1 MSLANLR
8 FLICHLRQGC
18 IDCKRLIGK
27 DGGRLWTIADL
38 EIPNSFEMIEYNNK
52 VWFRHILNF
61 HKTDTFRILL
71 WEMVVVAIYTAIVAA
86 VEIYILRDLRMSTSN
101 ETVGVALKN
110 TTIMHSILGFVL
122 SLLVVFRT
130 NTAYDRWWEGRK
142 LWGALVNNTR
152 NLAVKINA
160 FLPESCKAERKF
172 FNTMIGGFPTA
183 LKEHL
188 RDGIKLDE
196 IDDVEGFK
204 ESFGDR
210 EHVPNMMIQAMY
222 RKTKSLYDAGHLSG
236 DELIVVDKE
245 LKSFF
250 DIMGACERIKSTPI
264 PFSYSIFLK
273 KFIFFYIIT
282 LPIGFVAYFEYW
294 AIPISVFVF
303 YVLVSL
309 EIIAEEIEM
318 PFGLDANDLPTQK
331 LSEMISRNVDE
342 IFAA

>member
-1 MSLANLR
+1 
-8 FLICHLRQGC
+8 
-18 IDCKRLIGK
+18 
-27 DGGRLWTIADL
+27 
-38 EIPNSFEMIEYNNK
+38 MIEYDNK
-52 VWFRHILNF
+52 VWFRHILKF

-71 WEMVVVAIYTAIVAA
+71 REMMIVAA
-86 VEIYILRDLRMSTSN
+86 YTALVAAIEIHFLRDLRMTESG
-101 ETVGVALKN
+101 EAVEKVLKN

-152 NLAVKINA
+152 NLSVKINSI
-160 FLPESCKAERKF
+160 LPESCRSEKEF
-172 FNTMIGGFPTA
+172 FKTMIGNFPTA

-188 RDGIKLDE
+188 REGINLAE
-196 IDDVEGFK
+196 LEGVEGFK
-204 ESFGDR
+204 DGYADR
-210 EHVPNMMIQAMY
+210 EHIPNLMIQSLY

-250 DIMGACERIKSTPI
+250 DIMGACERIKNTPI

-331 LSEMISRNVDE
+331 LSDMIRRNVDE
-342 IFAA
+342 IFAN

>member
-1 MSLANLR
+1 
-8 FLICHLRQGC
+8 
-18 IDCKRLIGK
+18 
-27 DGGRLWTIADL
+27 
-38 EIPNSFEMIEYNNK
+38 MIEYDNK

-71 WEMVVVAIYTAIVAA
+71 REMLIVAA
-86 VEIYILRDLRMSTSN
+86 YTAVVAAIEIHFLRELRMSASG
-101 ETVGVALKN
+101 ESVEKALKN

-152 NLAVKINA
+152 NLSVKINS
-160 FLPESCKAERKF
+160 FLPASCQAEKEF
-172 FNTMIGGFPTA
+172 FRTMIGNFPAA

-204 ESFGDR
+204 EASADR
-210 EHVPNMMIQAMY
+210 QHIPNLMIQSLY
-222 RKTKSLYDAGHLSG
+222 RKTKSLFDAGHLSG

-250 DIMGACERIKSTPI
+250 DIMGACERIKNTPI

-318 PFGLDANDLPTQK
+318 PFGQDANDLPTQT
-331 LSEMISRNVDE
+331 LSDMIRGNVDE
-342 IFAA
+342 IFAN

>member
-1 MSLANLR
+1 M
-8 FLICHLRQGC
+8 
-18 IDCKRLIGK
+18 
-27 DGGRLWTIADL
+27 
-38 EIPNSFEMIEYNNK
+38 
-52 VWFRHILNF
+52 
-61 HKTDTFRILL
+61 
-71 WEMVVVAIYTAIVAA
+71 IVAA
-86 VEIYILRDLRMSTSN
+86 YTAVVAAIEIHFLRDVRMTESG
-101 ETVGVALKN
+101 EAVEKVLKN

-152 NLAVKINA
+152 NLSVKINA
-160 FLPESCKAERKF
+160 FLPASCQAEKEF
-172 FNTMIGGFPTA
+172 FKTMIGNFPFA

-188 RDGIKLDE
+188 REGIVLSE
-196 IDDVEGFK
+196 IEDVEGFK
-204 ESFGDR
+204 EQCADGK
-210 EHVPNMMIQAMY
+210 HVPNLMIQLLY
-222 RKTKSLYDAGHLSG
+222 RKTKSLFDAGHISG
-236 DELIVVDKE
+236 DELIVIDKE

-250 DIMGACERIKSTPI
+250 DIMGACERIKNTPI

-273 KFIFFYIIT
+273 KFIFFYIVT

-318 PFGLDANDLPTQK
+318 PFGRDPNDLPTQK
-331 LSEMISRNVDE
+331 LADMIRGNVNE
-342 IFAA
+342 IFAK

>member
-1 MSLANLR
+1 
-8 FLICHLRQGC
+8 
-18 IDCKRLIGK
+18 
-27 DGGRLWTIADL
+27 
-38 EIPNSFEMIEYNNK
+38 MIEYDNK
-52 VWFRHILNF
+52 VWFRHILKF

-71 WEMVVVAIYTAIVAA
+71 REMVIVALFTA
-86 VEIYILRDLRMSTSN
+86 LVAAIEIHFLRDLRISGAGDAV
-101 ETVGVALKN
+101 EKALKN

-152 NLAVKINA
+152 NLAVKFNA
-160 FLPESCKAERKF
+160 MLPESCQSEREF
-172 FNTMIGGFPTA
+172 FRTMIGEFPTA

-188 RDGIKLDE
+188 RAGIKLDE
-196 IDDVEGFK
+196 IADVEGYK
-204 ESFGDR
+204 ERFADR
-210 EHVPNMMIQAMY
+210 EHIPNLMIQEMY
-222 RKTKSLYDAGHLSG
+222 RKTKSLHTAGHLNG

-273 KFIFFYIIT
+273 KFIFFYIVT

-318 PFGLDANDLPTQK
+318 PFGTDPNDLPTQK
-331 LSEMISRNVDE
+331 LSDMIRRNVHE
-342 IFAA
+342 IFDA

>member
-1 MSLANLR
+1 
-8 FLICHLRQGC
+8 
-18 IDCKRLIGK
+18 
-27 DGGRLWTIADL
+27 
-38 EIPNSFEMIEYNNK
+38 MIEYNNK

-71 WEMVVVAIYTAIVAA
+71 WEMAIVAIYTGLVAA
-86 VEIYILRDLRMSTSN
+86 IEIHLLRGFRMAGSGESI
-101 ETVGVALKN
+101 EKVLKN
-110 TTIMHSILGFVL
+110 TTVMHSILGFVL

-142 LWGALVNNTR
+142 LWGALVNITR
-152 NLAVKINA
+152 NLSVKLNA
-160 FLPESCKAERKF
+160 FLPASCQSEREF
-172 FNTMIGGFPTA
+172 FKTMIGEFPTA

-196 IDDVEGFK
+196 MKDVEGYK
-204 ESFGDR
+204 ERFADR
-210 EHVPNMMIQAMY
+210 EHIPNLLIQEMY
-222 RKTKSLYDAGHLSG
+222 RKTKSLHAAGHLNG

-273 KFIFFYIIT
+273 KFIFFYIVT

-318 PFGLDANDLPTQK
+318 PFGDDPNDLPTQK
-331 LSEMISRNVDE
+331 LSDMIRRNVHE
-342 IFAA
+342 IFEK

>member
-1 MSLANLR
+1 
-8 FLICHLRQGC
+8 
-18 IDCKRLIGK
+18 
-27 DGGRLWTIADL
+27 
-38 EIPNSFEMIEYNNK
+38 MIEYDNK
-52 VWFRHILNF
+52 VWFRHILQF

-71 WEMVVVAIYTAIVAA
+71 WEMVIVAVYTAVVAAIEIHFLRELRMGSGGEA
-86 VEIYILRDLRMSTSN
+86 VEK
-101 ETVGVALKN
+101 ALKD

-152 NLAVKINA
+152 NLAVKINT
-160 FLPESCKAERKF
+160 FLPSGCSAERHF
-172 FNTMIGGFPTA
+172 FKIMIGEFPTA

-188 RDGIKLDE
+188 RGGIKLDE
-196 IDDVEGFK
+196 IADVEGFK
-204 ESFGDR
+204 ERFAQC
-210 EHVPNMMIQAMY
+210 EHIPNQMIQSMY
-222 RKTKSLYDAGHLSG
+222 RKTKSLYESNQLTG

-250 DIMGACERIKSTPI
+250 DIMGACERIKNTPI

-273 KFIFFYIIT
+273 KFIFFYVIT
-282 LPIGFVAYFEYW
+282 LPIGFVAYFEFW

-331 LSEMISRNVDE
+331 LSAMIRRNLHE
-342 IFAA
+342 IFDV

>member
-1 MSLANLR
+1 
-8 FLICHLRQGC
+8 
-18 IDCKRLIGK
+18 
-27 DGGRLWTIADL
+27 
-38 EIPNSFEMIEYNNK
+38 MIEYNNK
-52 VWFRHILNF
+52 VWFRHILHF

-71 WEMVVVAIYTAIVAA
+71 REMVIVAIYTAIVAA
-86 VEIYILRDLRMSTSN
+86 IEIHLLRDMRMGGSGESVDKALR
-101 ETVGVALKN
+101 N

-152 NLAVKINA
+152 NLAVKFNA
-160 FLPESCKAERKF
+160 FLPAGCQAEREF
-172 FNTMIGGFPTA
+172 FKTMIGEFPTA

-196 IDDVEGFK
+196 IQDIEGMKARFA
-204 ESFGDR
+204 DH
-210 EHVPNMMIQAMY
+210 EHIPNMFIQEMY
-222 RKTKSLYDAGHLSG
+222 RKTKALHSSGDLSG

-245 LKSFF
+245 LKSFL
-250 DIMGACERIKSTPI
+250 DIMGACERIKNTPI

-318 PFGLDANDLPTQK
+318 PFGTDPNDLPTQK
-331 LSEMISRNVDE
+331 LSDMIRRNVHE
-342 IFAA
+342 IFES

>member
-1 MSLANLR
+1 
-8 FLICHLRQGC
+8 
-18 IDCKRLIGK
+18 
-27 DGGRLWTIADL
+27 
-38 EIPNSFEMIEYNNK
+38 MIEYNNK

-61 HKTDTFRILL
+61 HKTDTFRILM
-71 WEMVVVAIYTAIVAA
+71 WEMVIVAIYTGLVAA
-86 VEIYILRDLRMSTSN
+86 IEINLLRDFRMTGSGESI
-101 ETVGVALKN
+101 EKVLKN

-152 NLAVKINA
+152 NLSVKLNA
-160 FLPESCKAERKF
+160 FLPASCQSERQF
-172 FNTMIGGFPTA
+172 FKTMIGEFPTA

-188 RDGIKLDE
+188 REGINLDE
-196 IDDVEGFK
+196 MEDVEGYK
-204 ESFGDR
+204 ERFADR
-210 EHVPNMMIQAMY
+210 EHIPNLLIQEMY
-222 RKTKSLYDAGHLSG
+222 RKTKSLHAAGHLNG

-250 DIMGACERIKSTPI
+250 DIMGACERIKNTPI

-273 KFIFFYIIT
+273 KFIFFYIVT

-318 PFGLDANDLPTQK
+318 PFGLDPNDLPTQK
-331 LSEMISRNVDE
+331 LSEMIRRNVHE
-342 IFAA
+342 IFEK

>member
-1 MSLANLR
+1 
-8 FLICHLRQGC
+8 
-18 IDCKRLIGK
+18 
-27 DGGRLWTIADL
+27 
-38 EIPNSFEMIEYNNK
+38 MIEYNNK

-71 WEMVVVAIYTAIVAA
+71 REMMIVAA
-86 VEIYILRDLRMSTSN
+86 YTAVVAAIEIHFLRDVRMTESG
-101 ETVGVALKN
+101 EAVEKVLKN

-152 NLAVKINA
+152 NLSVKINA
-160 FLPESCKAERKF
+160 FLPASCQAEKEF
-172 FNTMIGGFPTA
+172 FKTMIGNFPFA

-188 RDGIKLDE
+188 REGIALSE
-196 IDDVEGFK
+196 IEDIEGFK
-204 ESFGDR
+204 EQCADGK
-210 EHVPNMMIQAMY
+210 HVPNLMIQLLY
-222 RKTKSLYDAGHLSG
+222 RKTKSLFDAGHISG
-236 DELIVVDKE
+236 DELIVIDKE

-250 DIMGACERIKSTPI
+250 DIMGACERIKNTPI

-273 KFIFFYIIT
+273 KFIFFYIVT

-318 PFGLDANDLPTQK
+318 PFGRDPNDLPTQK
-331 LSEMISRNVDE
+331 LADMIRGNVNE
-342 IFAA
+342 IFAK

>member
-1 MSLANLR
+1 
-8 FLICHLRQGC
+8 
-18 IDCKRLIGK
+18 
-27 DGGRLWTIADL
+27 
-38 EIPNSFEMIEYNNK
+38 
-52 VWFRHILNF
+52 
-61 HKTDTFRILL
+61 
-71 WEMVVVAIYTAIVAA
+71 
-86 VEIYILRDLRMSTSN
+86 
-101 ETVGVALKN
+101 
-110 TTIMHSILGFVL
+110 
-122 SLLVVFRT
+122 
-130 NTAYDRWWEGRK
+130 
-142 LWGALVNNTR
+142 
-152 NLAVKINA
+152 
-160 FLPESCKAERKF
+160 
-172 FNTMIGGFPTA
+172 MIGNFPAA

-204 ESFGDR
+204 EASADR
-210 EHVPNMMIQAMY
+210 QHIPNLMIQSLY
-222 RKTKSLYDAGHLSG
+222 RKTKSLFDAGHLSG

-250 DIMGACERIKSTPI
+250 DIMGACERIKNTPI

-318 PFGLDANDLPTQK
+318 PFGQDANDLPTQT
-331 LSEMISRNVDE
+331 LSDMIRGNVDE
-342 IFAA
+342 IFAN

>member
-1 MSLANLR
+1 
-8 FLICHLRQGC
+8 
-18 IDCKRLIGK
+18 
-27 DGGRLWTIADL
+27 
-38 EIPNSFEMIEYNNK
+38 MIEYNNK

-71 WEMVVVAIYTAIVAA
+71 FEMFIVAA
-86 VEIYILRDLRMSTSN
+86 YTALVAAFEIHFLRDMRMSQSG
-101 ETVGVALKN
+101 EAVEKVLRN

-152 NLAVKINA
+152 NLSVKINC
-160 FLPESCKAERKF
+160 FLPDSCQAEKKF
-172 FNTMIGGFPTA
+172 FMTMIGNFPTA

-188 RDGIKLDE
+188 REGIKLDE
-196 IDDVEGFK
+196 IEDVEGFK
-204 ESFGDR
+204 ASCADCQ
-210 EHVPNMMIQAMY
+210 HVPNLMIQSMY
-222 RKTKSLYDAGHLSG
+222 RKAKSLLDSGHVSG
-236 DELIVVDKE
+236 DELIVIDKE

-250 DIMGACERIKSTPI
+250 DIMGACERIKNTPI

-318 PFGLDANDLPTQK
+318 PFGQDANDLPTQK
-331 LSEMISRNVDE
+331 LADMIRGNVDE
-342 IFAA
+342 IFAN

>member
-1 MSLANLR
+1 M
-8 FLICHLRQGC
+8 
-18 IDCKRLIGK
+18 
-27 DGGRLWTIADL
+27 
-38 EIPNSFEMIEYNNK
+38 FEMLI
-52 VWFRHILNF
+52 
-61 HKTDTFRILL
+61 
-71 WEMVVVAIYTAIVAA
+71 VALYTAMVAA
-86 VEIYILRDLRMSTSN
+86 IEIHLLREIRMTGSGDAI
-101 ETVGVALKN
+101 EKALKD

-152 NLAVKINA
+152 NLSVKLNA
-160 FLPESCKAERKF
+160 FLPSNCQSERVF
-172 FNTMIGGFPTA
+172 FKTMIGEFPTA

-188 RDGIKLDE
+188 RAGIKLE
-196 IDDVEGFK
+196 EMEDVESYKDRFA
-204 ESFGDR
+204 DR
-210 EHVPNMMIQAMY
+210 EHIPNLLIQEMY
-222 RKTKSLYDAGHLSG
+222 RKTKSLHAEGHLNG
-236 DELIVVDKE
+236 DELIIVDKE

-250 DIMGACERIKSTPI
+250 DIMGACERIKNTPI

-273 KFIFFYIIT
+273 KFIFFYIVT

-318 PFGLDANDLPTQK
+318 PFGDDPNDLPTDK
-331 LSEMISRNVDE
+331 LACMIRRNVRE
-342 IFAA
+342 IFEA

>member
-1 MSLANLR
+1 
-8 FLICHLRQGC
+8 
-18 IDCKRLIGK
+18 
-27 DGGRLWTIADL
+27 
-38 EIPNSFEMIEYNNK
+38 MIEYNNK

-71 WEMVVVAIYTAIVAA
+71 REMLIVAIYTAVVAA
-86 VEIYILRDLRMSTSN
+86 VEIHLLRDFRMTGSGESV
-101 ETVGVALKN
+101 EKVLKN

-152 NLAVKINA
+152 NLSVKLNA
-160 FLPESCKAERKF
+160 FLPTSCQTEREF
-172 FNTMIGGFPTA
+172 FKTMIGEFPTA

-188 RDGIKLDE
+188 RTGIKLDE
-196 IDDVEGFK
+196 MEDVEGYK
-204 ESFGDR
+204 ERFADR
-210 EHVPNMMIQAMY
+210 EHIPNLLIQEMY
-222 RKTKSLYDAGHLSG
+222 RKANSLHSAGHLDG
-236 DELIVVDKE
+236 DQLIVVDKE

-250 DIMGACERIKSTPI
+250 DIMGACERIKNTPI

-273 KFIFFYIIT
+273 KFIFFYIVT

-318 PFGLDANDLPTQK
+318 PFGEDPNDLPTQK
-331 LSEMISRNVDE
+331 LSDMIRRNVHE
-342 IFAA
+342 IFEA

>member
-1 MSLANLR
+1 
-8 FLICHLRQGC
+8 
-18 IDCKRLIGK
+18 
-27 DGGRLWTIADL
+27 
-38 EIPNSFEMIEYNNK
+38 MIEYDNK

-61 HKTDTFRILL
+61 HRTDTFRILL
-71 WEMVVVAIYTAIVAA
+71 REMLIVAIFTALVAA
-86 VEIYILRDLRMSTSN
+86 VEIHFLREMRMNGSGESV
-101 ETVGVALKN
+101 EKALKN

-152 NLAVKINA
+152 NLAVKFNA
-160 FLPESCKAERKF
+160 YLPASCQGEREF
-172 FNTMIGGFPTA
+172 FKTMIGEFPTA
-183 LKEHL
+183 MKEHL

-196 IDDVEGFK
+196 IQDVEDFK
-204 ESFGDR
+204 QRFGDH
-210 EHVPNMMIQAMY
+210 EHVPNMMIQEMY
-222 RKTKSLYDAGHLSG
+222 RKTKSLYAAGHLTG
-236 DELIVVDKE
+236 DELITVDKE
-245 LKSFF
+245 LKSFL

-273 KFIFFYIIT
+273 KFIFFYIVT

-318 PFGLDANDLPTQK
+318 PFGDDPNDLPTQK
-331 LSEMISRNVDE
+331 LSDMIRRNVHE
-342 IFAA
+342 IFDS

>member
-1 MSLANLR
+1 
-8 FLICHLRQGC
+8 
-18 IDCKRLIGK
+18 
-27 DGGRLWTIADL
+27 
-38 EIPNSFEMIEYNNK
+38 MIEYDNK

-71 WEMVVVAIYTAIVAA
+71 VEMMIVAA
-86 VEIYILRDLRMSTSN
+86 YTAVVAAIEIHFVRDLRMSVSG
-101 ETVGVALKN
+101 ESVGTVLKD

-130 NTAYDRWWEGRK
+130 NSAYDRWWEGRK

-152 NLAVKINA
+152 NLAVKINS
-160 FLPESCKAERKF
+160 FLPESCQVEKEF
-172 FNTMIGGFPTA
+172 FRIMIGNFPTA

-188 RDGIKLDE
+188 REGIKLDE
-196 IDDVEGFK
+196 IEDVEGFK
-204 ESFGDR
+204 ESCANCQ
-210 EHVPNMMIQAMY
+210 HVPSLMIQSMY
-222 RKTKSLYDAGHLSG
+222 RKSKSLLDAGDLSG

-250 DIMGACERIKSTPI
+250 DIMGACERIKNTPI

-318 PFGLDANDLPTQK
+318 PFGRDAIDLPTQK
-331 LSEMISRNVDE
+331 LADMIRGNVNE
-342 IFAA
+342 IFAN

>member
-1 MSLANLR
+1 
-8 FLICHLRQGC
+8 
-18 IDCKRLIGK
+18 
-27 DGGRLWTIADL
+27 
-38 EIPNSFEMIEYNNK
+38 MIEYNNK
-52 VWFRHILNF
+52 VWFGHILNF

-71 WEMVVVAIYTAIVAA
+71 REMIIVALYTAVVAAI
-86 VEIYILRDLRMSTSN
+86 EIHFLRELRMSTSGDSI
-101 ETVGVALKN
+101 EKALKN

-152 NLAVKINA
+152 NLAVKLNA
-160 FLPESCKAERKF
+160 FLPSSCQAERQYFK
-172 FNTMIGGFPTA
+172 TMIGEFPTA

-188 RDGIKLDE
+188 REGIDLEQVEDA
-196 IDDVEGFK
+196 EGFK
-204 ESFGDR
+204 QRFAER
-210 EHVPNMMIQAMY
+210 EHIPNLMIQEMY
-222 RKTKSLYDAGHLSG
+222 RKTKKLYAANYLSG
-236 DELIVVDKE
+236 DELFVVDKE

-250 DIMGACERIKSTPI
+250 DIMGACERIKNTPI

-273 KFIFFYIIT
+273 KFIFFYIVT

-318 PFGLDANDLPTQK
+318 PFGGDPNDLPTQK
-331 LSEMISRNVDE
+331 LSEMIRRNVHE
-342 IFAA
+342 IFAEPDSSVSNA

>member
-1 MSLANLR
+1 
-8 FLICHLRQGC
+8 
-18 IDCKRLIGK
+18 
-27 DGGRLWTIADL
+27 
-38 EIPNSFEMIEYNNK
+38 MIEYNNK
-52 VWFRHILNF
+52 VWFRHILKF

-71 WEMVVVAIYTAIVAA
+71 FEMVIVAIYTALVAA
-86 VEIYILRDLRMSTSN
+86 VEIHLLRDLRMGASGESV
-101 ETVGVALKN
+101 EKVLKN

-152 NLAVKINA
+152 NLSVKMNA
-160 FLPESCKAERKF
+160 FLPESCSSDRQF
-172 FNTMIGGFPTA
+172 FKTMIGDFPTV

-188 RDGIKLDE
+188 RAGINLDE
-196 IDDVEGFK
+196 IQDVNGFK
-204 ESFGDR
+204 SRLADN
-210 EHVPNMMIQAMY
+210 EHIPNLLIQDMY
-222 RKTKSLYDAGHLSG
+222 RRTKSLYADGNLSG
-236 DELIVVDKE
+236 DELLVVDKE

-250 DIMGACERIKSTPI
+250 DIMGACERIKNTPI

-273 KFIFFYIIT
+273 KFIFFYIVT

-309 EIIAEEIEM
+309 EIIAEEIEN
-318 PFGLDANDLPTQK
+318 PFGTDPNDLPTQK
-331 LSEMISRNVDE
+331 LSDMIRRNVDE
-342 IFAA
+342 IFSA

>member
-1 MSLANLR
+1 
-8 FLICHLRQGC
+8 
-18 IDCKRLIGK
+18 
-27 DGGRLWTIADL
+27 
-38 EIPNSFEMIEYNNK
+38 MIEYDNK

-71 WEMVVVAIYTAIVAA
+71 YEMLIVALYTAVVAAI
-86 VEIYILRDLRMSTSN
+86 EIHFLRDLRMSGSGDSI
-101 ETVGVALKN
+101 EKALKN

-152 NLAVKINA
+152 NLSVKLNA
-160 FLPESCKAERKF
+160 FLPASCQSERDYFK
-172 FNTMIGGFPTA
+172 TMIGDFPTA

-188 RDGIKLDE
+188 RGGIKLDE
-196 IDDVEGFK
+196 IEDVEGFK
-204 ESFGDR
+204 ERFADR
-210 EHVPNMMIQAMY
+210 QHIPNLLIQEMY
-222 RKTKSLYDAGHLSG
+222 RKTTALHDDGHLSG

-250 DIMGACERIKSTPI
+250 DIMGACERIKNTPI

-273 KFIFFYIIT
+273 KFIFFYIVT

-318 PFGLDANDLPTQK
+318 PFGIDPNDLPTQQ
-331 LSEMISRNVDE
+331 LSDMIRRNVHE
-342 IFAA
+342 IFEA

>member
-1 MSLANLR
+1 
-8 FLICHLRQGC
+8 
-18 IDCKRLIGK
+18 
-27 DGGRLWTIADL
+27 
-38 EIPNSFEMIEYNNK
+38 MIEYDNK
-52 VWFRHILNF
+52 VWFRHILKF

-71 WEMVVVAIYTAIVAA
+71 REMMIVGAYTALVAA
-86 VEIYILRDLRMSTSN
+86 IEIHFLRDLRMTESG
-101 ETVGVALKN
+101 EAVEKVLKN

-152 NLAVKINA
+152 NLSVKINSI
-160 FLPESCKAERKF
+160 LPESCRSEKEF
-172 FNTMIGGFPTA
+172 FKTMIGNFPTA

-188 RDGIKLDE
+188 REGINLAE
-196 IDDVEGFK
+196 LEDVEGFK
-204 ESFGDR
+204 DGYADR
-210 EHVPNMMIQAMY
+210 EHIPNLMIQSLY

-250 DIMGACERIKSTPI
+250 DIMGACERIKNTPI

-331 LSEMISRNVDE
+331 LSDMIRRNVDE
-342 IFAA
+342 IFAN

>member
-1 MSLANLR
+1 
-8 FLICHLRQGC
+8 
-18 IDCKRLIGK
+18 
-27 DGGRLWTIADL
+27 
-38 EIPNSFEMIEYNNK
+38 MIEYDNK

-71 WEMVVVAIYTAIVAA
+71 WEMVIVAVYTAIVAA
-86 VEIYILRDLRMSTSN
+86 IEIYILREIRSGTFGDSV
-101 ETVGVALKN
+101 EKALQD

-152 NLAVKINA
+152 NLAVKINT
-160 FLPESCKAERKF
+160 FLPAECESQRQF
-172 FNTMIGGFPTA
+172 FKTMIGDFPTA

-196 IDDVEGFK
+196 IEDVEGFK
-204 ESFGDR
+204 EQFGDR
-210 EHVPNMMIQAMY
+210 EHVPNQLIQSMY
-222 RKTKSLYDAGHLSG
+222 RKTKSLYDAKQLTG

-250 DIMGACERIKSTPI
+250 DIMGACERIKNTPI

-273 KFIFFYIIT
+273 KFIFFYIVT

-309 EIIAEEIEM
+309 EIIAEEIEN

-331 LSEMISRNVDE
+331 LSDMIRRNVNE
-342 IFAA
+342 IFES

>member
-1 MSLANLR
+1 
-8 FLICHLRQGC
+8 
-18 IDCKRLIGK
+18 
-27 DGGRLWTIADL
+27 
-38 EIPNSFEMIEYNNK
+38 MIEYNNK
-52 VWFRHILNF
+52 VWFGHILHF
-61 HKTDTFRILL
+61 HKTDTFRILMR
-71 WEMVVVAIYTAIVAA
+71 EMLIVAAYTAVVAA
-86 VEIYILRDLRMSTSN
+86 VEIQILRNLRVTGADEAIGS
-101 ETVGVALKN
+101 ALKN

-152 NLAVKINA
+152 NLSVKLNA
-160 FLPESCKAERKF
+160 FLPASCIAERQF
-172 FNTMIGGFPTA
+172 FQTMIGNFPTA

-188 RDGIKLDE
+188 RDGIKFDQLQDTE
-196 IDDVEGFK
+196 DFK
-204 ESFGDR
+204 ERLADR
-210 EHVPNMMIQAMY
+210 EHAPNLMIQTMY
-222 RKTKSLYDAGHLSG
+222 RKTKSLFAAGHISG
-236 DELIVVDKE
+236 DELIVIDKE

-250 DIMGACERIKSTPI
+250 DIMGACERIKNTPI

-309 EIIAEEIEM
+309 EIIAEEIEN
-318 PFGLDANDLPTQK
+318 PFGEDPNDLPTQK
-331 LSEMISRNVDE
+331 LSDMIRRNVDE
-342 IFAA
+342 IFADEV

>member
-1 MSLANLR
+1 
-8 FLICHLRQGC
+8 
-18 IDCKRLIGK
+18 
-27 DGGRLWTIADL
+27 
-38 EIPNSFEMIEYNNK
+38 MIEYNNK

-71 WEMVVVAIYTAIVAA
+71 WEMVFVALYTALVAA
-86 VEIYILRDLRMSTSN
+86 IEIYLLRELRMSGSGDTM
-101 ETVGVALKN
+101 ERALKD

-152 NLAVKINA
+152 NLSVKLNA
-160 FLPESCKAERKF
+160 FLPQSCGAERQF
-172 FNTMIGGFPTA
+172 FKTMIGEFPTA

-188 RDGIKLDE
+188 RAGINLDE
-196 IDDVEGFK
+196 MQDVEGLK
-204 ESFGDR
+204 ERFAGR
-210 EHVPNMMIQAMY
+210 AHIPNLLIQEMY
-222 RKTKSLYDAGHLSG
+222 RKTKTLHAAGHLNG

-250 DIMGACERIKSTPI
+250 DIMGACERIKNTPI

-273 KFIFFYIIT
+273 KFIFFYIVT

-318 PFGLDANDLPTQK
+318 PFGHDPNDLPTQK
-331 LSEMISRNVDE
+331 LSDMIRGNVHE
-342 IFAA
+342 IFEA

>member
-1 MSLANLR
+1 
-8 FLICHLRQGC
+8 
-18 IDCKRLIGK
+18 
-27 DGGRLWTIADL
+27 
-38 EIPNSFEMIEYNNK
+38 MIEYNNK

-61 HKTDTFRILL
+61 HRTDTFRILF
-71 WEMVVVAIYTAIVAA
+71 WEMVIVAIYTAFVAA
-86 VEIYILRDLRMSTSN
+86 VEIHYLRDLRMTASG
-101 ETVGVALKN
+101 EAVEKVLKN

-152 NLAVKINA
+152 NLAVKINS
-160 FLPESCKAERKF
+160 FLPASCQAERDYF
-172 FNTMIGGFPTA
+172 RTMIGNFPTA

-188 RDGIKLDE
+188 RDGVKLDE
-196 IDDVEGFK
+196 LKDMDGFK
-204 ESFGDR
+204 EGYGDR
-210 EHVPNMMIQAMY
+210 EHVLNMMIQSMY
-222 RKTKSLYDAGHLSG
+222 RKTKSLFDAGHLSG

-250 DIMGACERIKSTPI
+250 DIMGACERIKNTPI

-273 KFIFFYIIT
+273 KFIFFYIVT

-318 PFGLDANDLPTQK
+318 PFGRDPNDLPTQK
-331 LSEMISRNVDE
+331 LSDMMRRNIDE
-342 IFAA
+342 IFAN

>member
-1 MSLANLR
+1 
-8 FLICHLRQGC
+8 
-18 IDCKRLIGK
+18 
-27 DGGRLWTIADL
+27 
-38 EIPNSFEMIEYNNK
+38 MIEYNNK
-52 VWFRHILNF
+52 VWFGHILNF
-61 HKTDTFRILL
+61 NKTDTFRVLF
-71 WEMVVVAIYTAIVAA
+71 WEMVIVSIYTAIVAGI
-86 VEIYILRDLRMSTSN
+86 EIHLLRDLRMTESG
-101 ETVGVALKN
+101 EAVEKVLKN

-152 NLAVKINA
+152 NLAVKINC
-160 FLPESCKAERKF
+160 FLPASCKSDKQF
-172 FNTMIGGFPTA
+172 FKTMIGNFPFA

-188 RDGIKLDE
+188 RGGINLDE
-196 IDDVEGFK
+196 IEDIDGFK
-204 ESFGDR
+204 ESCANG
-210 EHVPNMMIQAMY
+210 HHIPNLMIQEMY
-222 RKTKSLYDAGHLSG
+222 RRTKSLSDAGQLSG
-236 DELIVVDKE
+236 DELFVVDKE

-250 DIMGACERIKSTPI
+250 DIMGACERIKNTPI

-273 KFIFFYIIT
+273 KFIFFYIVT

-318 PFGLDANDLPTQK
+318 PFGTDANDLPTQK
-331 LSEMISRNVDE
+331 LSDMIRGNVNE
-342 IFAA
+342 IFAN

>member
-1 MSLANLR
+1 M
-8 FLICHLRQGC
+8 
-18 IDCKRLIGK
+18 
-27 DGGRLWTIADL
+27 
-38 EIPNSFEMIEYNNK
+38 FEMLI
-52 VWFRHILNF
+52 
-61 HKTDTFRILL
+61 
-71 WEMVVVAIYTAIVAA
+71 VALYTAMVAA
-86 VEIYILRDLRMSTSN
+86 IEIHLLREIRMTGSGDAI
-101 ETVGVALKN
+101 EKALKD

-152 NLAVKINA
+152 NLSVKLNA
-160 FLPESCKAERKF
+160 FLPSSCQSERVF
-172 FNTMIGGFPTA
+172 FKTMIGEFPTA

-188 RDGIKLDE
+188 RAGIKLE
-196 IDDVEGFK
+196 EMEDVESYKDRFA
-204 ESFGDR
+204 DR
-210 EHVPNMMIQAMY
+210 EHIPNLLIQEMY
-222 RKTKSLYDAGHLSG
+222 RKTKSLHAEGHLNG
-236 DELIVVDKE
+236 DELIIVDKE

-250 DIMGACERIKSTPI
+250 DIMGACERIKNTPI

-273 KFIFFYIIT
+273 KFIFFYIVT

-318 PFGLDANDLPTQK
+318 PFGDDPNDLPTDK
-331 LSEMISRNVDE
+331 LACMIRRNVRE
-342 IFAA
+342 IFEA

>member
-1 MSLANLR
+1 
-8 FLICHLRQGC
+8 
-18 IDCKRLIGK
+18 
-27 DGGRLWTIADL
+27 
-38 EIPNSFEMIEYNNK
+38 MIEYNNK

-61 HKTDTFRILL
+61 HKTDTFRILM
-71 WEMVVVAIYTAIVAA
+71 WEMVIVAIYTGLVAA
-86 VEIYILRDLRMSTSN
+86 IEINLLRDFRMTGSGESI
-101 ETVGVALKN
+101 EKVLKN

-152 NLAVKINA
+152 NLSVKLNA
-160 FLPESCKAERKF
+160 FLPASCQSERQF
-172 FNTMIGGFPTA
+172 FKTMIGEFPTA

-188 RDGIKLDE
+188 REGIKLDE
-196 IDDVEGFK
+196 MEDVEGYK
-204 ESFGDR
+204 ERFADR
-210 EHVPNMMIQAMY
+210 EHIPNLLIQEMY
-222 RKTKSLYDAGHLSG
+222 RKTKSLHAAGHLNG

-250 DIMGACERIKSTPI
+250 DIMGACERIKNTPI

-273 KFIFFYIIT
+273 KFIFFYIVT

-318 PFGLDANDLPTQK
+318 PFGLDPNDLPTQK
-331 LSEMISRNVDE
+331 LSEMIRRNVHE
-342 IFAA
+342 IFEK